1 MYDNICV
8 SKSHLID
15 FFHSFIFYC
24 SLCYKFYS
32 LLKILYSNIVSIDHI
47 YDLQFVIM
55 DIINIIHAYLLKFL
69 IFQCRVKFLH
79 T

>member
-55 DIINIIHAYLLKFL
+55 DIINIIVIRGQKIATE
-69 IFQCRVKFLH
+69 VKFFAI
-79 T
+79 